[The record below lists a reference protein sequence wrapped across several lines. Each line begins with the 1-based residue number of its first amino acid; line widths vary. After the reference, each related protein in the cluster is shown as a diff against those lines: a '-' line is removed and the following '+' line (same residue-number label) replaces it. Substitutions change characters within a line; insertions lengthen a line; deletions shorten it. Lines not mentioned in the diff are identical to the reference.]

1 MTFQNFK
8 KLITSLQIPEN
19 THVYLERALGDNSYL
34 QVGVGGIRY
43 EGSEMGDC
51 LIIME
56 AGNYREEKGDE
67 SDDSD

>member
-19 THVYLERALGDNSYL
+19 TYVYLERALGDNSYL

-43 EGSEMGDC
+43 EDSEMGDC

-56 AGNYREEKGDE
+56 AGDYKEEKGDE
-67 SDDSD
+67 SESSD